1 MIILPFC
8 LNVCSLLKILCNLLA
23 VDGVNDPD
31 VLAINA
37 GEVNL
42 SYGDFFTNQIFLF
55 VCFISSSKT
64 LYSFIKASAA
74 LALSDIPWHGPVGEK
89 YAYCFIDL
97 KWWFSLHFQFLG
109 HYCYYCLSP
118 PWSYLCYCV
127 CVCAGAV
134 RVGMVNGEL
143 LVNPTRAEMASSSL
157 NLIVA
162 GAPSSQV
169 GKLIIG
175 M

>member
-42 SYGDFFTNQIFLF
+42 SYRDFFTNQIFFF

-64 LYSFIKASAA
+64 LYSSIKASAA

-97 KWWFSLHFQFLG
+97 KWWFSVPGTLLLLLFISTLE
-109 HYCYYCLSP
+109 L
-118 PWSYLCYCV
+118 LLLLMLL

>member
-23 VDGVNDPD
+23 VDGANDPD

-55 VCFISSSKT
+55 VCFISSSIT
-64 LYSFIKASAA
+64 LYSSIKASAA

-89 YAYCFIDL
+89 YAY
-97 KWWFSLHFQFLG
+97 FL
-109 HYCYYCLSP
+109 
-118 PWSYLCYCV
+118 
-127 CVCAGAV
+127 
-134 RVGMVNGEL
+134 
-143 LVNPTRAEMASSSL
+143 
-157 NLIVA
+157 LI
-162 GAPSSQV
+162 
-169 GKLIIG
+169 
-175 M
+175 